1 MGRALHDPYF
11 FTDGPLT
18 PRGLPG
24 GAERIVLHGGDAHHL
39 TVVRRARAG
48 DRVCV
53 SDGAG
58 TIVEGRVAVLG
69 PAVVEVERLTERRL
83 PKPAPSV
90 RVFQALAKGA
100 KVDLVVAKLVE
111 LGVDEIVVFTSGRS
125 VPRWDLPKRR
135 QMASRW
141 AAIARE
147 AAKQSRRAWLPRVEG
162 PVSAAEAAL
171 MVQGLQG
178 RGLALL
184 ADESSASP
192 LRTVLPGPH
201 AAPGETLPD
210 DKNEVARRVRS
221 VAQDD
226 KNEVAHRVRSG
237 AEDAVAVIVGPEGGL
252 SDSERAAFV
261 SAGAVAFSLG
271 PQILRTETAALAAA
285 ALVLHH
291 AGRLG

>member
-1 MGRALHDPYF
+1 VDGASVHDPYF
-11 FTDGPLT
+11 FTDEPLDATGPS
-18 PRGLPG
+18 G
-24 GAERIVLHGGDAHHL
+24 GADRIVLHGDDAHHL

-58 TIVEGRVAVLG
+58 TIVEGRVTALT
-69 PAVVEVERLTERRL
+69 PAAVEVERLNERRV
-83 PKPAPSV
+83 PKPAPAV

-100 KVDLVVAKLVE
+100 KVDLVVTKLVE
-111 LGVDEIVVFTSGRS
+111 LGVDEVVVFTSGRS
-125 VPRWDLPKRR
+125 VPRWDPPKRR
-135 QMASRW
+135 QMAGRW
-141 AAIARE
+141 TAIARE

-162 PVSAAEAAL
+162 PVTAADAAL
-171 MVQGLQG
+171 MVQGLEG

-184 ADESSASP
+184 ADESSATP
-192 LRTVLPGPH
+192 LRDVLSTPQAAFAATVPG
-201 AAPGETLPD
+201 D
-210 DKNEVARRVRS
+210 
-221 VAQDD
+221 
-226 KNEVAHRVRSG
+226 NEVAHRVRRE

-252 SDSERAAFV
+252 TAGERAAFV